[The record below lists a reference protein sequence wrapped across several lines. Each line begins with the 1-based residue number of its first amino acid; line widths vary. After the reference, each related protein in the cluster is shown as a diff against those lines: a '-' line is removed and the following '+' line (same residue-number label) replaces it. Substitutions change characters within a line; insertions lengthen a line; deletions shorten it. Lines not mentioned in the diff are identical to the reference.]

1 MKYSVVIPCYN
12 SSSSIEAALDSLVKQ
27 TFKDFEVLIIDDAS
41 SDISLTMAIAERYQT
56 SLAIKFLINS
66 CNMNGAYSR
75 NRGIEIAE
83 GEFIA
88 FLDSDDVWVPDRLE
102 TALKLLETL
111 PDKDQIF
118 IYGRFELIRNHTT
131 GALLPLRGI
140 RKAELVS
147 EYVFAACQQMQT
159 STFVCSSKLAKRIM
173 FDEALNRHQ
182 DSDFAMRVQRAG
194 AHLIFQSK
202 KCASYIFKSDDL
214 KRRIAMGRINSDFCS
229 QWLKEKEQFFSKAA
243 VAGYKI
249 SVFSRILYIEGHL
262 SRSFLMLLES
272 LGSVGLRNIIDLLL
286 TKILILYKS
295 RIGF

>member
-1 MKYSVVIPCYN
+1 MKFSVVIPCYN
-12 SSSSIEAALDSLVKQ
+12 SSSSIEAALDSLVNQ
-27 TFKDFEVLIIDDAS
+27 TFKDFEVVIIDDAS
-41 SDISLTMAIAERYQT
+41 SDISLTMAIADRYQA
-56 SLAIKFLINS
+56 SFAIKFLKNS
-66 CNMNGAYSR
+66 YNMNGAYSR

-102 TALKLLETL
+102 TALKILEPF
-111 PDKDQIF
+111 PDKDQIL
-118 IYGRFELIRNHTT
+118 IYGRFELIRNHST

-159 STFVCSSKLAKRIM
+159 STFVCSSKLAKTIM

-194 AHLIFQSK
+194 AHIIFQSR
-202 KCASYIFKSDDL
+202 KCSSYIFKSDDL
-214 KRRIAMGRINSDFCS
+214 RRRIETGRINSEFCG
-229 QWLKEKEQFFSKAA
+229 QWLKEKEQFFSKSA

-249 SVFSRILYIEGHL
+249 SVFSRILYVEGYFVKSL
-262 SRSFLMLLES
+262 LMLFKS
-272 LGSVGLRNIIDLLL
+272 LRKVGFRNILDLLL